1 MVHLIENEA
10 AVMDNRPSINL
21 FSRCSGLAVYSQVDW
36 KMAFQQSENEIAGFL
51 TKTERKESKNTQNIL
66 LDGWYRLLRSIWE
79 KKNLYVNLYP
89 ETVPRPEFRRK

>member
-21 FSRCSGLAVYSQVDW
+21 FSRCSGLAVYSRVDW
-36 KMAFQQSENEIAGFL
+36 KMAFQQSENEIAEFL

-66 LDGWYRLLRSIWE
+66 LDGWYRLFEEYLRE
-79 KKNLYVNLYP
+79 KEPVCEFISWNCA
-89 ETVPRPEFRRK
+89 ETRV